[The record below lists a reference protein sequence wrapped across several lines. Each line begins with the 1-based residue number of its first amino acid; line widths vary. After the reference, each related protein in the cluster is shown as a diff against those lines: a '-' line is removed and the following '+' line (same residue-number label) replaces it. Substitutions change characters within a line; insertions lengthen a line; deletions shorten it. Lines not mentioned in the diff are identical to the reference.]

1 MCIRVFIENCLLPF
15 CKCEQAKIFDG
26 KRHRSILKY
35 YDPFWLRTTASVI
48 LFFHFFH
55 ARDLVITLV
64 SDPQSAR
71 GEQNYVAR
79 GGCGHHGRG

>member
-1 MCIRVFIENCLLPF
+1 MTRSGSAQQRHPF
-15 CKCEQAKIFDG
+15 F
-26 KRHRSILKY
+26 S
-35 YDPFWLRTTASVI
+35 
-48 LFFHFFH
+48 FFY

-71 GEQNYVAR
+71 GEQNCVAR